1 MKDLNERKLFDFE
14 QKLKDKILDQLK
26 DKKREFV
33 SRYGKDTEKVMYGRA
48 INKAKKKTQDI
59 LKKIDLQETI
69 KKVLSNDPIRIKK

>member
-33 SRYGKDTEKVMYGRA
+33 SRYGKDAEKVMYGIS

-59 LKKIDLQETI
+59 LKTIDLKETI
-69 KKVLSNDPIRIKK
+69 KKVLSK

>member
-14 QKLKDKILDQLK
+14 QKLKDKIFDQLK

-33 SRYGKDTEKVMYGRA
+33 SRYGKDAERVMYGRA

-59 LKKIDLQETI
+59 LKKINLQETI